1 MQLDLPALC
10 ILAPVAV
17 LIAGLSKGGLSPGA
31 AFVATPL
38 LALALSPAQA
48 AAVMLPL
55 LMLMDVTGLRAF
67 WRQWDFAVA
76 APVMIGVLP
85 GIGLGWL
92 LFGAVDPDVV
102 RLLLGLLALG
112 FGTLM
117 TLQRRGVRLTG
128 GGSRAAGL
136 FWGSVGGFTSFISH
150 SGAPPVSIH
159 LLGARFDKTR
169 FQATMVLIFWWIN
182 AVKLAPYFLLGLYD
196 RETLG
201 ISAALAPVAFGGV
214 LLGVWGHRRLPE
226 KWFFLGVQVLL
237 ALAGV
242 KLIHDGATGLWG

>member
-1 MQLDLPALC
+1 MPFELTALHL
-10 ILAPVAV
+10 LAPLAV
-17 LIAGLSKGGLSPGA
+17 LIAGLSKGGVSPGA

-38 LALALSPAQA
+38 LALALPPAQA

-67 WRQWDFAVA
+67 WRQWEFRVA
-76 APVMIGVLP
+76 WPVMLGVLP
-85 GIGLGWL
+85 GIALGWL
-92 LFGAVDPDVV
+92 LFDAVDPDVV

-112 FGTLM
+112 FGALM
-117 TLQRRGVRLTG
+117 TLQRRGLKLTG
-128 GGSRAAGL
+128 GGSRPAGL
-136 FWGSVGGFTSFISH
+136 FWGAVGGFTSFISH

-196 RETLG
+196 RETLTL
-201 ISAALAPVAFGGV
+201 SAWLAPVALGGV
-214 LLGVWGHRRLPE
+214 LLGVWGHRRMPE
-226 KWFFLGVQVLL
+226 KWFFLGVQILL

-242 KLIHDGATGLWG
+242 KLIHDGAMGLWG

>member
-1 MQLDLPALC
+1 MPFDLPALYV
-10 ILAPVAV
+10 LAPLAV
-17 LIAGLSKGGLSPGA
+17 LIAGLSKGGVSPGA
-31 AFVATPL
+31 AFVSTPL
-38 LALALSPAQA
+38 LALALPPAQA

-55 LMLMDVTGLRAF
+55 LMLMDVTGLKAF
-67 WRQWDFAVA
+67 WRRWDFQTAL
-76 APVMIGVLP
+76 PVMIGVLP
-85 GIGLGWL
+85 GIGIGWL
-92 LFGAVDPDVV
+92 LFESVDPDVV
-102 RLLLGLLALG
+102 RLLLGILALV

-117 TLQRRGVRLTG
+117 TLQRRGLKLTG
-128 GGSRAAGL
+128 GGSRPAGL
-136 FWGSVGGFTSFISH
+136 FWGAVGGFTSFISH

-201 ISAALAPVAFGGV
+201 ISAALAPVALGGV
-214 LLGVWGHRRLPE
+214 LLGVWGHHRMPE

-237 ALAGV
+237 ALAGA
-242 KLIHDGATGLWG
+242 KLIHDGAMGLWG